1 MSRPPAGEILPGILI
16 LVVLPLASMWWSRDA
31 IRRRHVVILF
41 GVALTSAIVATV
53 MMKALPGFSGT
64 LAAIVPATIL
74 LGAGVLGI
82 GTLVAG
88 LVGAVILATRDE
100 AAHRAREAAFGAS
113 GEPRRPSLQPL
124 SRREAEGRFIVSLA
138 SLSGVFAYAFVRG
151 VMASEVQNYLRMLGL
166 FRGADGPYR
175 LSYDA
180 TPVPYLLQLA
190 VAALLSIGFGA
201 LALSRY
207 RRHRLG
213 RTAYR

>member
-1 MSRPPAGEILPGILI
+1 MSRSPAGEILPVILI
-16 LVVLPLASMWWSRDA
+16 VVVFPLASMWWSRDA
-31 IRRRHVVILF
+31 IRRRHVTILL
-41 GVALTSAIVATV
+41 GVALTSAIVAVV
-53 MMKALPGFSGT
+53 MLKALPGFSGT

-74 LGAGVLGI
+74 LGAGMLGI
-82 GTLVAG
+82 GTLVAA
-88 LVGAVILATRDE
+88 LAGAFILATRDE
-100 AAHRAREAAFGAS
+100 AAHRSREAAFAAS

-124 SRREAEGRFIVSLA
+124 SRRETEGRLIASLA

-151 VMASEVQNYLRMLGL
+151 VMATEVQNYLRMLGL
-166 FRGADGPYR
+166 FSGPNGPYR

-180 TPVPYLLQLA
+180 TPVPYVLQLA
-190 VAALLSIGFGA
+190 VAVLLSIGFGT

>member
-1 MSRPPAGEILPGILI
+1 MSRPPAGEILPVILI
-16 LVVLPLASMWWSRDA
+16 VVVFPLASMWWSRDA
-31 IRRRHVVILF
+31 IRRRHVTILL
-41 GVALTSAIVATV
+41 GVALTSGIVAVV
-53 MMKALPGFSGT
+53 MMKALPDFGGS

-74 LGAGVLGI
+74 LGAGMLGI
-82 GTLVAG
+82 GTLIAG
-88 LVGAVILATRDE
+88 LAGAFILATRDE
-100 AAHRAREAAFGAS
+100 SAHRAREAAFTAS

-138 SLSGVFAYAFVRG
+138 SLSGVLAYAFVRG

-166 FRGADGPYR
+166 FSGPNGPYR

-180 TPVPYLLQLA
+180 TPVPYMLQLA
-190 VAALLSIGFGA
+190 VAALLSIGFGT

>member
-1 MSRPPAGEILPGILI
+1 MSRHPAGEILPGILI

-31 IRRRHVVILF
+31 IRRRHVVILL
-41 GVALTSAIVATV
+41 GVALTSATVAAV
-53 MMKALPGFSGT
+53 LMMALPDFSGT

-74 LGAGVLGI
+74 LGAGMLGI
-82 GTLVAG
+82 GTLVAA
-88 LVGAVILATRDE
+88 LAGAVILATRDE
-100 AAHRAREAAFGAS
+100 AAHRAREAAFAAS

-124 SRREAEGRFIVSLA
+124 SRREQEGRFIASLA
-138 SLSGVFAYAFVRG
+138 SLSGIFAYAFVRG

-166 FRGADGPYR
+166 FSGPNGPYR

-190 VAALLSIGFGA
+190 LAALLSIGLGT